1 MSFTV
6 DFYEESKKNVRKT
19 IILVMVFLAMMI
31 AFGLIIDLV
40 FGILPIFTLVF
51 LAIALIQT
59 LISLTSGKEIILRSV
74 KARELKVD
82 DPEERQLKNIVD
94 ELSIAAG
101 MGKPPEVYVIDDDSV
116 INAFATG
123 RKQENSVVCVTSG
136 LLKSLD
142 REETSGVIGHEL
154 SHIINRDI
162 LLMTLISALL
172 GAVVIVQLLAFRALI
187 TYVRFGAIGAATKS
201 RRSSKKNNNSA
212 LAVIVFLAAV
222 AGLGA
227 LFSFIG
233 RLSLLAVSRTREY
246 FADARAVELTRN
258 PSGLASALRKI
269 VTSSAKLQT
278 ANVATAHLFISD
290 PLKRAINN
298 RTSFFA
304 SLWSTHPPIAMRIS
318 ILENRPLTEIEAE
331 LSDYI

>member
-6 DFYEESKKNVRKT
+6 DFYEESRKNVRKT
-19 IILVMVFLAMMI
+19 IILVMVFLVMMI

-51 LAIALIQT
+51 LAIASIQT
-59 LISLTSGKEIILRSV
+59 LISLISGKEIILRSA
-74 KARELKVD
+74 KARELKVN
-82 DPEERQLKNIVD
+82 DPEERQLMNIVD

-116 INAFATG
+116 INAFASG
-123 RKQENSVVCVTSG
+123 RKQEDSVVCVTSG

-142 REETSGVIGHEL
+142 REETSGVIAHEL
-154 SHIINRDI
+154 SHIINRDV

-187 TYVRFGAIGAATKS
+187 TYLRFGAIGAATKS
-201 RRSSKKNNNSA
+201 RRSSKKNDNSA
-212 LAVIVFLAAV
+212 LAVIVFLAVV

-290 PLKRAINN
+290 PLKRKINN
-298 RTSFFA
+298 KTSFFA
-304 SLWSTHPPIAMRIS
+304 SLWSTHPPIAMR
-318 ILENRPLTEIEAE
+318 RRVIEKWIAIQRV
-331 LSDYI
+331 SKK